1 MGWNELESR
10 LKPFTS
16 LAEFRDWCHG
26 EDDLGFVPTM
36 GALHE
41 GHFSLIRRARQEC
54 SKVAVSIF
62 VNPLQFNE
70 QGDLARYPRTLE
82 SDLDA
87 LESLGVDAVLVPEA
101 SEVHPSPIHFL
112 VALRNWPSVME
123 HGARPGHFDGVAT
136 VVLKLLILVGRA
148 RAYFGKKDYEQLLVV
163 TRLAEEFHLPVE
175 IIGVETV
182 REPDG
187 LALSSRNR
195 LLSDD
200 AREKAPE
207 IAATLKR
214 AAREILDRTQID
226 RAVSDAR
233 ARLEAYG
240 FDVDYLIAAETPS
253 LEQSRDL
260 TASTRLFVAATIAGV
275 RLIDNLAISEMEEE

>member
-1 MGWNELESR
+1 
-10 LKPFTS
+10 
-16 LAEFRDWCHG
+16 
-26 EDDLGFVPTM
+26 M

>member
-1 MGWNELESR
+1 MESR